1 MLSRLTRRMVLYGAL
16 LVVLGCTPSGA
27 VVSPSALA
35 QPTGTATVAVSA
47 PVDAPAYQLAASAA
61 LVAVGQQLVVTVTR
75 DDASGECGFLAYD
88 MTLNEGQ
95 GDVQHFTFVS
105 PQRLGPPAPAT
116 GVYTLTARLAG
127 QAPMQASI
135 YGETTCNGGFQWAY
149 RSSNV
154 LTVTVE
160 PAHQAILPVIVNVH

>member
-1 MLSRLTRRMVLYGAL
+1 MLSRLTRRIVLYGAL

-35 QPTGTATVAVSA
+35 QPTETATVAVS
-47 PVDAPAYQLAASAA
+47 APAYQLAASAA

-135 YGETTCNGGFQWAY
+135 YGETTCNGSFQWAY